1 MPVQINEQN
10 QTIYNVT
17 ICNLSVDDAHKHVG
31 RFLLLCYTVSENI
44 DRLLLRMNVTSD
56 SSTISIIA
64 SAINWFT
71 NIHLF
76 RFIRDRGYRT
86 DSDGDFGRLV
96 LLIVE
101 SVLTTAS

>member
-10 QTIYNVT
+10 LTIYNVT
-17 ICNLSVDDAHKHVG
+17 IYNLSTDDAHKHVG
-31 RFLLLCYTVSENI
+31 KFLLLCYTVSENI
-44 DRLLLRMNVTSD
+44 DELLCHTSD

-64 SAINWFT
+64 LAINWFT
-71 NIHLF
+71 NIHF
-76 RFIRDRGYRT
+76 FCCIRDRGFWT

-101 SVLTTAS
+101 SVSTTAS